1 MSTALLPWLMAALL
15 ALASATLQ
23 WTVLRARHRQ
33 ALEAQRARLEAQQ
46 KVAVAKLDHAKRQ
59 IAQLQQDLAAARLEL
74 KQRRP
79 RAAPPAPVVRPSP
92 PAFEELLRVLDG
104 DDDDDV
110 PARHRLPADGFADTL
125 PSPQYPHGPELL
137 RR

>member
-33 ALEAQRARLEAQQ
+33 ALEAQRARLETQQ
-46 KVAVAKLDHAKRQ
+46 KVTVAKLDHAKRQ

-74 KQRRP
+74 KRRP
-79 RAAPPAPVVRPSP
+79 QRAAAPAPVARSSP
-92 PAFEELLRVLDG
+92 PALEELLRVLD
-104 DDDDDV
+104 DDEDDV

>member
-79 RAAPPAPVVRPSP
+79 RAVPPAPVVRSSP
-92 PAFEELLRVLDG
+92 PALCPEESG
-104 DDDDDV
+104 
-110 PARHRLPADGFADTL
+110 HRAAVSGSRCPRERMPTDRG
-125 PSPQYPHGPELL
+125 
-137 RR
+137 